1 MAAMAQDDPS
11 ADSPAEPALLTEA
24 EALIRGQQYDAAV
37 EKLMA
42 GLAELDLKY
51 HSKAYRYA
59 GLAFYFSER
68 WAEALGM
75 FQVAANGSEVPEDW
89 FNVAMAQ
96 VKLGWPA
103 GAKETWQKVHD
114 LSYAHQD
121 APESSTF
128 FQKKL
133 IFAQALQLAGACD
146 GLGLDLVERQLM
158 GFYLNNRIT
167 DVQFWVS
174 RGVPAFGEVMET
186 TRDYYRAMGKT
197 EAEWGALC
205 DRVAAAV
212 DEDGKAYCA
221 VMKTAGFR

>member
-1 MAAMAQDDPS
+1 
-11 ADSPAEPALLTEA
+11 
-24 EALIRGQQYDAAV
+24 
-37 EKLMA
+37 MA
-42 GLAELDLKY
+42 GIAELPFKY
-51 HSKAYRYA
+51 HSKVYRYA

-96 VKLGWPA
+96 VKIGWLA
-103 GAKETWQKVHD
+103 GARESWQKLFH

-121 APESSTF
+121 APETSTF

-133 IFAQALQLAGACD
+133 LFAQALQLAGACD
-146 GLGLDLVERQLM
+146 EVGLDLVERQLM
-158 GFYLNNRIT
+158 GFYLNDHIT
-167 DVQFWVS
+167 DDQFWTS
-174 RGVPAFGEVMET
+174 RGVPAFSEVMET

-197 EAEWGALC
+197 EAEWGSLC

-212 DEDGKAYCA
+212 DEEGKAMCEA
-221 VMKTAGFR
+221 LRQRGLQ